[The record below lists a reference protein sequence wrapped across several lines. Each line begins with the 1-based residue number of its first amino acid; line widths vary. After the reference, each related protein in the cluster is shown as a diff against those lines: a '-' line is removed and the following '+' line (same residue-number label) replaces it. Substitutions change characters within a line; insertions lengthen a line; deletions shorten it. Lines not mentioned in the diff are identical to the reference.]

1 MAFKT
6 NYLLTKLLPP
16 KYMPGM
22 VDKWVEL
29 WERDFF
35 DMACEKR
42 QTWKRI
48 QGFITKEE
56 AKGMSMP

>member
-1 MAFKT
+1 
-6 NYLLTKLLPP
+6 
-16 KYMPGM
+16 MPGM

-29 WERDFF
+29 LDRDFSE
-35 DMACEKR
+35 MACERR

-56 AKGMSMP
+56 AKGMTIP